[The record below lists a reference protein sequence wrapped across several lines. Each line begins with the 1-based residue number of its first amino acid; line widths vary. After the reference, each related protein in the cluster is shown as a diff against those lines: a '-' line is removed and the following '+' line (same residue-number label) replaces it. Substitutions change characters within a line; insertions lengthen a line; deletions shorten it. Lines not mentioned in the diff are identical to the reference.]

1 MKKSDANT
9 EYQTSNTNANL
20 GRGWWHCQILAA
32 AAAAGM
38 AVRWCSAA
46 AAAAAAQTR
55 MRMRT
60 PSRLVM
66 SMGCPARTM
75 ALEHTN
81 KQTNKQANKHMHV
94 STTARSSV
102 SHTTLVCSGAARA
115 VEDRVAAHR
124 LQIFH
129 RPLNVPKRSSQG
141 LRRLYSVTC
150 VCMCVCVLAPELDC
164 LSASV
169 RDNCPLATKQNT
181 QVCACPFCTRYLFAV
196 KAHGCQ
202 RADGLCTTGDAWMD
216 GARGAGVSRTGTRTR
231 VTSGATNVVVCNKT
245 VDKTDLLQ
253 AVLAPWMKTRWRLGV
268 RLCCLAFCRRLAFRP
283 SWCCPRPLLRWIPCW
298 RAWQEAPS
306 EGASRTPRQKKKR
319 GAGNGGE
326 TTGFK
331 HTQKHTAPHLACFKK
346 IKLMRSITTR
356 C

>member
-1 MKKSDANT
+1 MRICNVKKSDANT

-150 VCMCVCVLAPELDC
+150 VCMCVCVCLPLNLTASLHLCETIALSPQNKTHRYAHAHSARDTFSRSKPMAVSVLTASAP
-164 LSASV
+164 
-169 RDNCPLATKQNT
+169 PGT
-181 QVCACPFCTRYLFAV
+181 P
-196 KAHGCQ
+196 G
-202 RADGLCTTGDAWMD
+202 WM
-216 GARGAGVSRTGTRTR
+216 ARGGR
-231 VTSGATNVVVCNKT
+231 V
-245 VDKTDLLQ
+245 
-253 AVLAPWMKTRWRLGV
+253 
-268 RLCCLAFCRRLAFRP
+268 
-283 SWCCPRPLLRWIPCW
+283 
-298 RAWQEAPS
+298 
-306 EGASRTPRQKKKR
+306 
-319 GAGNGGE
+319 
-326 TTGFK
+326 
-331 HTQKHTAPHLACFKK
+331 
-346 IKLMRSITTR
+346 
-356 C
+356 